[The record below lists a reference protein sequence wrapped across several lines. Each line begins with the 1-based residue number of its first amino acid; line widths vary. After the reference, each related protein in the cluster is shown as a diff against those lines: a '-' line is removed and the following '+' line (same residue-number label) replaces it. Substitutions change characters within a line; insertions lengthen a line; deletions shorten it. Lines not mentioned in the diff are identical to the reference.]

1 MVLWVLMEMPSSA
14 QVELFLLKCP
24 WVIIDGIVE
33 GGYVLLAV
41 CLGGEG
47 ICPGSQ
53 DSEEVWVRFI
63 FVDNS

>member
-1 MVLWVLMEMPSSA
+1 MVLWVLKEMPSSA

-41 CLGGEG
+41 CLGGET
-47 ICPGSQ
+47 CPGSL
-53 DSEEVWVRFI
+53 DSEEVWVRFT